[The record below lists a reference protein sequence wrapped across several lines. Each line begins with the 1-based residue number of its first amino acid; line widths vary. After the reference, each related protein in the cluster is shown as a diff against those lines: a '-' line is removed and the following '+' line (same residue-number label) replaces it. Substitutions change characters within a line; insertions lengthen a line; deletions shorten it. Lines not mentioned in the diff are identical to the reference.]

1 MENPAPSRFAQLL
14 RHTSLTARSI
24 GGSVPPLCPRTFSDT
39 SGTPLPSRTTGG
51 REQPVRGDTDIPL
64 YYINEAIPQRYPRS
78 QNHTSARAPNT
89 PAAHAVVRRPC
100 LWYTFP
106 EREVGQLN
114 PNQNRGRLVA
124 PIIITALLL
133 LYYAGFF
140 ILLTVTP
147 ALSLWSRLL
156 LGVAPLAL
164 MGVSVFVLVER
175 IREVRSGE
183 EDDLDRY

>member
-1 MENPAPSRFAQLL
+1 MK
-14 RHTSLTARSI
+14 
-24 GGSVPPLCPRTFSDT
+24 
-39 SGTPLPSRTTGG
+39 
-51 REQPVRGDTDIPL
+51 
-64 YYINEAIPQRYPRS
+64 
-78 QNHTSARAPNT
+78 
-89 PAAHAVVRRPC
+89 
-100 LWYTFP
+100 
-106 EREVGQLN
+106 
-114 PNQNRGRLVA
+114 PNQSRSRLAA
-124 PIIITALLL
+124 PVLITALLL

-140 ILLTVTP
+140 ILLAVMP

>member
-1 MENPAPSRFAQLL
+1 MLAANPTQTWSFYIECPVIRDHQSILDPNWRFTTAPAM
-14 RHTSLTARSI
+14 
-24 GGSVPPLCPRTFSDT
+24 RT
-39 SGTPLPSRTTGG
+39 
-51 REQPVRGDTDIPL
+51 
-64 YYINEAIPQRYPRS
+64 
-78 QNHTSARAPNT
+78 
-89 PAAHAVVRRPC
+89 
-100 LWYTFP
+100 
-106 EREVGQLN
+106 
-114 PNQNRGRLVA
+114 
-124 PIIITALLL
+124 IISCIDEHN
-133 LYYAGFF
+133 F

>member
-1 MENPAPSRFAQLL
+1 MFPASPA
-14 RHTSLTARSI
+14 
-24 GGSVPPLCPRTFSDT
+24 
-39 SGTPLPSRTTGG
+39 
-51 REQPVRGDTDIPL
+51 
-64 YYINEAIPQRYPRS
+64 
-78 QNHTSARAPNT
+78 

-175 IREVRSGE
+175 VREMRSGE

>member
-1 MENPAPSRFAQLL
+1 M
-14 RHTSLTARSI
+14 
-24 GGSVPPLCPRTFSDT
+24 
-39 SGTPLPSRTTGG
+39 
-51 REQPVRGDTDIPL
+51 
-64 YYINEAIPQRYPRS
+64 
-78 QNHTSARAPNT
+78 
-89 PAAHAVVRRPC
+89 
-100 LWYTFP
+100 
-106 EREVGQLN
+106 N
-114 PNQNRGRLVA
+114 PNQNRSRLVA

-140 ILLTVTP
+140 ILTP

-175 IREVRSGE
+175 VREMRSGE

>member
-1 MENPAPSRFAQLL
+1 MTPFSAARDGVRGGRPYPRRLSAHRGE
-14 RHTSLTARSI
+14 RHEAVQC
-24 GGSVPPLCPRTFSDT
+24 GGRLCPWV
-39 SGTPLPSRTTGG
+39 
-51 REQPVRGDTDIPL
+51 QRGI
-64 YYINEAIPQRYPRS
+64 
-78 QNHTSARAPNT
+78 
-89 PAAHAVVRRPC
+89 
-100 LWYTFP
+100 LWIG
-106 EREVGQLN
+106 REVGLLK
-114 PNQNRGRLVA
+114 PNQNRSRLAA
-124 PIIITALLL
+124 PVLITALLL

-140 ILLTVTP
+140 ILLAVMP

>member
-1 MENPAPSRFAQLL
+1 MLK
-14 RHTSLTARSI
+14 
-24 GGSVPPLCPRTFSDT
+24 
-39 SGTPLPSRTTGG
+39 
-51 REQPVRGDTDIPL
+51 
-64 YYINEAIPQRYPRS
+64 
-78 QNHTSARAPNT
+78 
-89 PAAHAVVRRPC
+89 
-100 LWYTFP
+100 
-106 EREVGQLN
+106 
-114 PNQNRGRLVA
+114 PNQNRSRLAA
-124 PIIITALLL
+124 PVLITALL

-140 ILLTVTP
+140 ILLAVMP

>member
-1 MENPAPSRFAQLL
+1 MLK
-14 RHTSLTARSI
+14 
-24 GGSVPPLCPRTFSDT
+24 
-39 SGTPLPSRTTGG
+39 
-51 REQPVRGDTDIPL
+51 
-64 YYINEAIPQRYPRS
+64 
-78 QNHTSARAPNT
+78 
-89 PAAHAVVRRPC
+89 
-100 LWYTFP
+100 
-106 EREVGQLN
+106 
-114 PNQNRGRLVA
+114 PNQHRSRLAA
-124 PIIITALLL
+124 PVLITALLL

-140 ILLTVTP
+140 ILLAVMP